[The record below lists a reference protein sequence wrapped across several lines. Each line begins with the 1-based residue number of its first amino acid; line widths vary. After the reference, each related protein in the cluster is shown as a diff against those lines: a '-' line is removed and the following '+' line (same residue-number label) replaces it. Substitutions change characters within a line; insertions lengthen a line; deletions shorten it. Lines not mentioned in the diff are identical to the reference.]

1 MAHLNSIL
9 RQILIDMPPYKQFK
23 VIYKDSVMKD
33 AGFMRTNMVQY
44 ANRLKGFASVVVPQ
58 WPFQP
63 CTEAEIKTNGLFF
76 SD

>member
-1 MAHLNSIL
+1 
-9 RQILIDMPPYKQFK
+9 
-23 VIYKDSVMKD
+23 MKD

>member
-33 AGFMRTNMVQY
+33 AGFKRRTKMVPY
-44 ANRLKGFASVVVPQ
+44 ANRLGFASVVVPQ